1 MASVAIILSRA
12 ADVLILLTVIVYAG
26 LVITGLDEYVPVP
39 PVFQV
44 FSPKPMVP
52 MVPFKVENMD
62 SIQTLLRP
70 VGAGLAAY
78 CDVMCG
84 LAVSGC
90 LALCYKVH
98 HSGLGAEKKKELL
111 NLVFFW
117 AIGGFSVIWGFK
129 NIIDDERPQEGWNA
143 WFLLVA
149 VFHVAYECVVAPCI
163 VLRYFPRGRVMSA
176 GLLLAAVVTVAVVQ
190 SGLVSFTRA
199 SAVLTIV
206 TFTAHSCGK
215 LAIST
220 LNMTSQGNRL
230 AMLMWW
236 GHAAP
241 ELLSC
246 VFECSLFLEITI
258 HFFVVAPALLLYV
271 RIAIEGD
278 ISATQV
284 SARSCK
290 RKSSLCRVTLE
301 SPCSNRKRQ

>member
-1 MASVAIILSRA
+1 MASVAIIVSRA
-12 ADVLILLTVIVYAG
+12 ADVLILLTIIVYAG
-26 LVITGLDEYVPVP
+26 LVITGFDEVVPVP

-44 FSPKPMVP
+44 FSSRPMVP
-52 MVPFKVENMD
+52 MVPFKVANMD
-62 SIQTLLRP
+62 SVQTLLRP

-78 CDVMCG
+78 CNVMCG
-84 LAVSGC
+84 LAVSG
-90 LALCYKVH
+90 LFALCSKVH
-98 HSGLGAEKKKELL
+98 RSGLGAEKKKELL

-117 AIGGFSVIWGFK
+117 AIGGFSVIWSFK
-129 NIIDDERPQEGWNA
+129 NIVDEERPQEGWNA
-143 WFLLVA
+143 WFLLVG

-163 VLRYFPRGRVMSA
+163 VLRHFPSGRIMSA
-176 GLLLAAVVTVAVVQ
+176 GLLLAAIVTVAVVQ

-199 SAVLTIV
+199 TAAFTIV

-258 HFFVVAPALLLYV
+258 HFFVVAPALILYV

-278 ISATQV
+278 ICGSQV
-284 SARSCK
+284 STRSCK
-290 RKSSLCRVTLE
+290 RKSSLCRVTLA
-301 SPCSNRKRQ
+301 SPCSSKKWQ